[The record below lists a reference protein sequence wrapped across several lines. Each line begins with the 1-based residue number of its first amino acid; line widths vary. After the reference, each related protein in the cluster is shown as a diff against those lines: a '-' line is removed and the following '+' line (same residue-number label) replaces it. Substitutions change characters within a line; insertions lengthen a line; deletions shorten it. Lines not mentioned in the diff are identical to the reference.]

1 MRLPSLF
8 GVCIALVLS
17 GCGGDSR
24 STPDSLSQQGRQT
37 VVQLEEAT
45 VEAHLKF
52 TFNMLQQLDGDAN
65 LCFSP
70 LSLGVALGMALNG
83 ASGETFDAIAR
94 ALGYDKL
101 SLEPFNRQAQQ
112 LARLLSPADPDVQ
125 VHLANSL
132 WVQRDF
138 ELSPQFLRAL
148 LTYYES
154 RVETVDFRQP
164 QAAADTINRW
174 VKEQTRD
181 LIEKLFEPDAFKPET
196 CLALVNTLYFE
207 GKWQHPFDRA
217 ATTEAPFYLEN
228 GQTKRVPMMHL
239 PERRLPYL
247 RGEDFEAVAL
257 PYGKG
262 DYQFYLFLPAN
273 GQSITEFRKRLTPE
287 NWRKWTA
294 SFKPTPGT
302 VRMPRF
308 KLEALYDLQKPL
320 TELGMGIAFQRGAA
334 DFTNMANVARGELF
348 IDKAVQKAV
357 VEVDEEGT
365 KAAAATGLT
374 LTLTSVPVDRFE
386 LIADR
391 PFLFAIVHQP
401 TGTVLF
407 IGIVREP

>member
-1 MRLPSLF
+1 MRLLSLF

-17 GCGGDSR
+17 GCGGDTR
-24 STPDSLSQQGRQT
+24 SKPDNSAQQGRQT
-37 VVQLEEAT
+37 VVQLEKAT

-52 TFNMLQQLDGDAN
+52 SFNMLQQLDGDGN

-70 LSLGVALGMALNG
+70 LSLSVALGMALNG

-94 ALGYDKL
+94 TLGYDKL
-101 SLEPFNRQAQQ
+101 SLEAFNRQAQQ
-112 LARLLSPADPDVQ
+112 LARLLSPADPEVQ
-125 VHLANSL
+125 LHLANSL

-138 ELSPQFLRAL
+138 ELKPQFLRTL
-148 LTYYES
+148 LTHYES

-164 QAAADTINRW
+164 QATADTINRW
-174 VKEQTRD
+174 VKEQTKD
-181 LIEKLFEPDAFKPET
+181 LIEKLFEPRDFKPET
-196 CLALVNTLYFE
+196 RLALVNTLYFE
-207 GKWQHPFDRA
+207 GKWQYPFDKS
-217 ATTEAPFYLEN
+217 ATTDAPFYLED

-239 PERRLPYL
+239 PEQRLPYL

-262 DYQFYLFLPAN
+262 DYQFYLFLPAK
-273 GQSITEFRKRLTPE
+273 GQSIAEFRKQLTPE

-294 SFKPTPGT
+294 SLKPTSGI

-320 TELGMGIAFQRGAA
+320 TELGMGIAFQPSAA
-334 DFTNMANVARGELF
+334 DFTNMANVAPGELF

-374 LTLTSVPVDRFE
+374 FTLTYVPAERFE

-401 TGTVLF
+401 TSAILF
-407 IGIVREP
+407 IGVVREP